1 MPGVARDV
9 IVGQYGWVWAVPVQK
24 LVSPAAPSQDIDRC
38 TWLRWHVLSRLGAD
52 LAGSRQLLYSVQ
64 PRPGSYIRIIRLSQM
79 MYMIPRRRAM
89 ACGVPSAAGA
99 SSQARNASAIS
110 FSAGTRTERI
120 QSTAR
125 PSKCSLVLEV
135 QVRGM

>member
-1 MPGVARDV
+1 MHVVAMAGGVQAGAGPGRVKAA
-9 IVGQYGWVWAVPVQK
+9 AV
-24 LVSPAAPSQDIDRC
+24 LGPA
-38 TWLRWHVLSRLGAD
+38 
-52 LAGSRQLLYSVQ
+52 
-64 PRPGSYIRIIRLSQM
+64 RPGSYIRIIRLSQM
-79 MYMIPRRRAM
+79 MYMIPRRRAI

-99 SSQARNASAIS
+99 SSQATNASAIS